1 MLLHTTGYLP
11 NEILNASYNYS
22 KHETDLLLMLVDL
35 YAGKP
40 DLVISIAAL
49 TANWGETNKKHEE
62 LRKAFINLQSKPLEY
77 FDKKTETYIIAAIVI
92 ESKID
97 TVRKLVTVKFSDKIG
112 EILTKAKAHFT
123 RYNFEVLLNLESR
136 YSKRLYLHC
145 NAFKKT
151 GYWTIEIDNL
161 RKALRLENKYE
172 QTFDFKK
179 KILAPSFKEISEKSE
194 LDLVINYQS
203 TGKKIHTM
211 NVSIE
216 IKPEYIKKLE
226 QPSMHWNTLIE
237 FGLDQWQ
244 ASNVC
249 KVLDDASIAGTL
261 NYLRMNRH
269 SIRNAGGYL
278 RSCFIELGV
287 PMDRKI

>member
-22 KHETDLLLMLVDL
+22 KHETDLLLLLVDL
-35 YAGKP
+35 YNGKP
-40 DLVISIAAL
+40 ELIVSINTL
-49 TANWGETNKKHEE
+49 TANWGETNSKHLE

-77 FDKKTETYIIAAIVI
+77 YDQKSETYVIAAIVI

-97 TVRKLVTVKFSDKIG
+97 TVKKLVTIRFSDKIG
-112 EILTKAKAHFT
+112 AILTKAKTHFS

-145 NAFKKT
+145 NAFRKT

-161 RKALRLENKYE
+161 RKALRLEDKYQ

-179 KILAPSFKEISEKSE
+179 KILAPSFKEIQEKSE
-194 LDLVINYQS
+194 LDIVVNYES

-216 IKPEYIKKLE
+216 IKPAYIKKLE
-226 QPSMHWNTLIE
+226 QPSMHWNTLVE

-244 ASNVC
+244 ASNIC
-249 KVLDDASIAGTL
+249 KVLDDTSIGGTL
-261 NYLRMNRH
+261 NYIRMNRH
-269 SIRNAGGYL
+269 KINNTAGYL
-278 RSCFIELGV
+278 RMMFIELGV